1 MAFIEVNHKVL
12 RDVAAAINTYCSAQ
26 DREMRTADSEIKSVL
41 SSDWIGPDAQE
52 FGKRWEKV
60 DASDSTT
67 VRFRELLKNFGEGLT
82 ACANEYQSA
91 QEDAYNAANRLPK
104 YLYW

>member
-1 MAFIEVNHKVL
+1 MAFIEVNHKAL

-26 DREMRTADSEIKSVL
+26 DKEMRSADSDIKSLL
-41 SSDWIGPDAQE
+41 SSDWIGLDAQE
-52 FGKRWEKV
+52 FGRKWERV

-67 VRFRELLKNFGEGLT
+67 VKFRELLKNFGESLM

-91 QEDAYNAANRLPK
+91 QEDTYNAANRLPK